1 MNSSKCW
8 TDPFKLLYKERAK
21 SATQWKE
28 QGGWT
33 AGYIY
38 SHVPKELLYAAGILP
53 VQMLED
59 TSSVVKVLRC
69 LPQFFCYQG
78 LGNLELAMKGDYDY
92 LDGVVMSH
100 SCDPLRK
107 LFGVW
112 VNNIPMKFSY
122 FLPLPLKGE
131 PAAWDYFKEELS
143 LFKEAIES
151 FVGKKITDEDIR
163 KSIEIF
169 NRNRDLVKNLY
180 ELRKSKNPPVKG
192 SEIMD
197 VLRSAVVTDRDVH
210 SNLLESLLQ
219 ELSSRPADAANGK
232 GKRMFVSTISLN
244 DKPFMELIEE
254 LGGDVVIDDLANGA
268 RYYWNKVECAPNQ
281 DPLDALSRRYAG
293 VIPFAGRF
301 PGEKRA
307 DLLIDLCKTYDVK
320 GAIFKTERY
329 CDPYDFETPYIRQ
342 RFKEA
347 GIPVLTLDFVN
358 IHAEG
363 GRVRTRVQAFLE
375 TL

>member
-1 MNSSKCW
+1 
-8 TDPFKLLYKERAK
+8 
-21 SATQWKE
+21 
-28 QGGWT
+28 
-33 AGYIY
+33 
-38 SHVPKELLYAAGILP
+38 
-53 VQMLED
+53 
-59 TSSVVKVLRC
+59 
-69 LPQFFCYQG
+69 
-78 LGNLELAMKGDYDY
+78 MKGDYDY

-169 NRNRDLVKNLY
+169 NRNRDLVKKLY

-219 ELSSRPADAANGK
+219 ELSSRPADA
-232 GKRMFVSTISLN
+232 GKRQRKKDVCLHHFV
-244 DKPFMELIEE
+244 K
-254 LGGDVVIDDLANGA
+254 
-268 RYYWNKVECAPNQ
+268 
-281 DPLDALSRRYAG
+281 
-293 VIPFAGRF
+293 
-301 PGEKRA
+301 
-307 DLLIDLCKTYDVK
+307 
-320 GAIFKTERY
+320 
-329 CDPYDFETPYIRQ
+329 
-342 RFKEA
+342 
-347 GIPVLTLDFVN
+347 
-358 IHAEG
+358 
-363 GRVRTRVQAFLE
+363 
-375 TL
+375 